1 MTGLMLSGWTSHPCE
16 WDTPL
21 QAWEIL
27 QPTPLIIQLHYWVK
41 SNFLQSLISLFPPKI
56 YSRITS
62 RVWQGSHQES
72 LFYDIQIVA
81 TLTGLFSETQT
92 VNLKSNGDHEA
103 WVVIEINCWCPECH
117 LQGLILLSTSKRDL
131 SWGLEN
137 VRLVSPSVESERVP
151 PSDVDSDQTGLDGLE
166 DGYRLP
172 VRESLHWQA
181 VDGQYF
187 VSWRKEAILLLF
199 YS

>member
-1 MTGLMLSGWTSHPCE
+1 MVVQTFTFHFIWISLSWKPWTMTGLMLSGWTSHPCE

-41 SNFLQSLISLFPPKI
+41 SNFLQSLISLFPPKV

-92 VNLKSNGDHEA
+92 KINIKETSRDDINDYKSDKLFNSQ
-103 WVVIEINCWCPECH
+103 VYP
-117 LQGLILLSTSKRDL
+117 
-131 SWGLEN
+131 
-137 VRLVSPSVESERVP
+137 
-151 PSDVDSDQTGLDGLE
+151 LDM
-166 DGYRLP
+166 RI
-172 VRESLHWQA
+172 SL
-181 VDGQYF
+181 G
-187 VSWRKEAILLLF
+187 
-199 YS
+199 